1 MGVFVDNIEDVMK
14 LCVEN
19 TKPTIKQG
27 IGGPFGSAII
37 KYVPQ
42 LDKYQVICVE
52 SNSVIG
58 DNDPTAHA
66 EVNAIRSACKKLN
79 TIDLSDYILVTT
91 GKSCPM
97 CVSAIA
103 WSRIKTVYYGTTYE
117 DANKLGFIDEPIET
131 HIKGKQKLF
140 DEINMGRHIAIE
152 LHEIWKN
159 KEDRVD
165 Y

>member
-1 MGVFVDNIEDVMK
+1 MEYITLKN
-14 LCVEN
+14 L
-19 TKPTIKQG
+19 
-27 IGGPFGSAII
+27 
-37 KYVPQ
+37 
-42 LDKYQVICVE
+42 L
-52 SNSVIG
+52 
-58 DNDPTAHA
+58 
-66 EVNAIRSACKKLN
+66 VN
-79 TIDLSDYILVTT
+79 
-91 GKSCPM
+91 
-97 CVSAIA
+97 
-103 WSRIKTVYYGTTYE
+103 SRIKTVYYGTTYE